1 MPDLQFQIEGAEV
14 EPFAVSPQLAFKLRI
29 TNPAADE
36 LIHSVALR
44 AQVQIESTR
53 RKYSC
58 TGAEPA
64 CAISSTCLSAGDKH
78 CAHFCGRTP
87 APLFLLSR
95 AATEVRLLVPCSFD
109 FNTAATKY
117 FAGLTDGEVPVC
129 MQFSGSVFYAHED
142 GPLQV
147 VPISW
152 DKEVH
157 FRLPVKLWKELMDTY
172 YPGIAWLCLER
183 DAFERLYR
191 YKVERGIPTW
201 EQALDSLLRSV
212 EAEVKR

>member
-14 EPFAVSPQLAFKLRI
+14 EPFAVSPQLAFKLRV

-53 RKYSC
+53 RKYTAQEQSNLRDLFDVPERWGQ
-58 TGAEPA
+58 TLRTFLWTHT
-64 CAISSTCLSAGDKH
+64 STIVSAFQGSTAVK
-78 CAHFCGRTP
+78 
-87 APLFLLSR
+87 
-95 AATEVRLLVPCSFD
+95 LLVPCSFD

-117 FAGLTDGEVPVC
+117 FAGLTDGEIPVC
-129 MQFSGSVFYAHED
+129 MQFSGSVFYGHGD

-147 VPISW
+147 MPISW

>member
-29 TNPAADE
+29 ANSAAE
-36 LIHSVALR
+36 EQIHSIALR

-53 RKYSC
+53 RKYSSLEQASLRDLF
-58 TGAEPA
+58 GEPERWGQTLRTFLWTHT
-64 CAISSTCLSAGDKH
+64 STIV
-78 CAHFCGRTP
+78 P
-87 APLFLLSR
+87 AFEGS
-95 AATEVRLLVPCSFD
+95 TDVRLLVPCSFD
-109 FNTAATKY
+109 FNAAATKY
-117 FAGLTDGEVPVC
+117 FAGLTDGEIPVC
-129 MQFSGSVFYAHED
+129 VQFSGSVFYARDD

-191 YKVERGIPTW
+191 YKVEHGIPTW
-201 EQALDSLLRSV
+201 EQALDSLLRNV